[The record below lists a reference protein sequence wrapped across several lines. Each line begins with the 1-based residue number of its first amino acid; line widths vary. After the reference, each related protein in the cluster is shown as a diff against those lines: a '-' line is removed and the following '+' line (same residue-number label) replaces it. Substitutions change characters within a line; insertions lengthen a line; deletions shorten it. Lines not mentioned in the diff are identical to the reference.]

1 MSAPVDPLAQTT
13 RVLLSRTRRPRIA
26 ERISPPANARH
37 GTVQGLNH
45 QFWGCRVSCSIRLHG
60 CGLFIAG
67 FFGLLFLVWPC
78 EEMGNVS
85 GVWSAWRSWFVT
97 DEEGAGLV
105 EDAASEDH
113 IANLEGEVKEA
124 ADQEAE
130 TAQRFDNE
138 RWRRV
143 ALDQELH
150 EAREEAAH
158 LILDEA
164 SQTSSAVRAEADELL
179 QASRVEAERE
189 AGRVTKR
196 AFEQA
201 NEMIAMARRDA
212 VAIVDAGREKVGALE
227 DDAVRRMADLD
238 TEHRKLTHRLAVMET
253 ICDELRATL
262 RLVAEI
268 SIEQLVETQYSV
280 KQLDRVETQ
289 QPAIE
294 PSSEQTTS
302 GSPPQESL
310 PTDLDAPSASA
321 GDEPASARIRPQEEA
336 RRIIEA
342 ALATTRPVTGE
353 SILEAARREA
363 DHMTQDAPAE
373 TERIMEQSQANVTSS
388 QDGQGTL

>member
-1 MSAPVDPLAQTT
+1 M
-13 RVLLSRTRRPRIA
+13 
-26 ERISPPANARH
+26 
-37 GTVQGLNH
+37 
-45 QFWGCRVSCSIRLHG
+45 
-60 CGLFIAG
+60 
-67 FFGLLFLVWPC
+67 
-78 EEMGNVS
+78 
-85 GVWSAWRSWFVT
+85 T

-138 RWRRV
+138 RWRRI

-164 SQTSSAVRAEADELL
+164 SQTSSAIRAEAEEHL

-227 DDAVRRMADLD
+227 DDAARRMADLD

-373 TERIMEQSQANVTSS
+373 TERMMEQSQANVTSS
-388 QDGQGTL
+388 QDAAGDSLVVDLTHDAGTDEAEEDGAQSLTRNERDSAMLPSIGEDASDVT